1 MRVTIDRSKCVGSG
15 NCMMTAPEV
24 FEQDD
29 DGIVV
34 LLNATPAEGQEA
46 LVRQAVELCPARV
59 ISTD

>member
-34 LLNATPAEGQEA
+34 LLNAAPPESQHAA
-46 LVRQAVELCPARV
+46 VRQAVELCPARV

>member
-29 DGIVV
+29 DGVVV
-34 LLNATPAEGQEA
+34 LLNATPPESQEA
-46 LVRQAVELCPARV
+46 AVRQAVELCPARV
-59 ISTD
+59 ISVD